1 MIININLKSKK
12 EMGNERKIKVLNYLK
27 EGDLTVFEKG
37 KKFLI
42 KNDEE
47 LVEIT
52 ISEVFKP
59 GESDLIL
66 KNGIPKNI
74 KDVLS
79 LVQKLITDENFWVI
93 KGITNR
99 NSSVVIIFLENF
111 QLYIAEAEKTGE
123 LFMTI
128 QNS

>member
-1 MIININLKSKK
+1 
-12 EMGNERKIKVLNYLK
+12 MGNERKIKVLNYLK